1 MLFKI
6 ALKNMGKSIRDY
18 AVYFFT
24 IVIGVAIFYIFN
36 SLESQTVMMNV
47 SKDTREIIKM
57 MITIMSGLSVFVSFV
72 LAFLI
77 IYANR
82 FLMKRRN
89 REFGIYL
96 TFGMGKQKVS
106 TILVLETLVVGI
118 GSLAAGL
125 AIGVAASQFMSAFV
139 ANMFDADM
147 SKYRFIFSLSAC
159 RKTILCFVIIY
170 AVVIIFNTV
179 NVSRLKLID
188 LIYAGRKSEKLRM
201 KNPWLCTLVFVAAA
215 AVLANCY
222 YRVGFHAV
230 DISLKGM
237 SWVIVAGMIC
247 TFLIFWSVSG
257 LLLRVVMSM
266 KSLYYKGLNSF
277 VLRQLSSKINTT
289 VFSMTIICLM
299 LFVTICILTSAFAI
313 KNTMTSNLNK
323 KAPVDIEFSA
333 LMNLDRYASTQ
344 DEYSKKEIASS
355 HRTVKQR
362 YKDIKVDLDGYLKDS
377 CEVYVYGSP
386 DFTFEDFCGDKLG
399 DVKKKYPQMITDTGE
414 DIIKIS
420 DYNRL
425 MKLYGRKL
433 YTLASDEYMV
443 IADFDNMMQLRDEVL
458 SSGQTIEVFGST
470 LKPKYRKCQEG
481 FLDISAQS
489 LNTGIIL
496 VPDDVVQEKWI
507 KQDCLFGNY
516 KAVSKQEKQKL
527 EKEIRSSSLKGKYI
541 YASKQELADA
551 SLGLSALVTFIGLY
565 LGIVFLMAGAAI
577 LALKELSES
586 ADNVER
592 YRMLRKLGVENKML
606 NGALFKQIVIFFL
619 CQLLLAITHS
629 YFGMRFAVDVL
640 SYMVQKDQMLSST
653 LLAAAII
660 AVIYGGYL
668 VITYFSS
675 KSIIRE

>member
-1 MLFKI
+1 
-6 ALKNMGKSIRDY
+6 
-18 AVYFFT
+18 
-24 IVIGVAIFYIFN
+24 
-36 SLESQTVMMNV
+36 
-47 SKDTREIIKM
+47 
-57 MITIMSGLSVFVSFV
+57 
-72 LAFLI
+72 
-77 IYANR
+77 
-82 FLMKRRN
+82 
-89 REFGIYL
+89 
-96 TFGMGKQKVS
+96 
-106 TILVLETLVVGI
+106 
-118 GSLAAGL
+118 
-125 AIGVAASQFMSAFV
+125 
-139 ANMFDADM
+139 
-147 SKYRFIFSLSAC
+147 
-159 RKTILCFVIIY
+159 
-170 AVVIIFNTV
+170 
-179 NVSRLKLID
+179 
-188 LIYAGRKSEKLRM
+188 
-201 KNPWLCTLVFVAAA
+201 
-215 AVLANCY
+215 
-222 YRVGFHAV
+222 
-230 DISLKGM
+230 
-237 SWVIVAGMIC
+237 
-247 TFLIFWSVSG
+247 
-257 LLLRVVMSM
+257 
-266 KSLYYKGLNSF
+266 
-277 VLRQLSSKINTT
+277 
-289 VFSMTIICLM
+289 
-299 LFVTICILTSAFAI
+299 
-313 KNTMTSNLNK
+313 
-323 KAPVDIEFSA
+323 
-333 LMNLDRYASTQ
+333 
-344 DEYSKKEIASS
+344 
-355 HRTVKQR
+355 
-362 YKDIKVDLDGYLKDS
+362 
-377 CEVYVYGSP
+377 
-386 DFTFEDFCGDKLG
+386 
-399 DVKKKYPQMITDTGE
+399 MITDTGE

-425 MKLYGRKL
+425 MKLYGRKQ

-489 LNTGIIL
+489 LNPGIIL

-619 CQLLLAITHS
+619 CPLLLAITHS

-640 SYMVQKDQMLSST
+640 SYIVQKDQMLSST